1 MKPEAEIKESEVRE
15 TMPRKRRGG
24 NGGCQWEVAVRSRG
38 AKFSASDSVLGGA
51 TGAEE
56 PYGDSLHWAK
66 FEDKELLISN
76 KAEYLSVMK

>member
-1 MKPEAEIKESEVRE
+1 MKMGDASGSGRWQQ
-15 TMPRKRRGG
+15 GAG
-24 NGGCQWEVAVRSRG
+24 G
-38 AKFSASDSVLGGA
+38 AKISAVWFCLGRGRL
-51 TGAEE
+51 GLRR